1 MLLEGLPLLVDII
14 SLPDKLVPRS
24 TTLTYEFSRLRSRL
38 AKPLIFLPF
47 FNNKR
52 NHPPCFEFFTNIL
65 CNTSYVI
72 CEYQCYIQ
80 GVLNFN
86 VKVEDGQIKQ
96 WTAEFSFKSAWRA
109 AQLKSSNDEYIR
121 RTQSGCSYH
130 KFYIFIRR
138 KMNDSSLR
146 KLLLLKTYKLVKS
159 NKLKHTNNWKIIN
172 NLIRKKQYII
182 DTPKT
187 LIK

>member
-1 MLLEGLPLLVDII
+1 MNNKLKKKKEEKNHKERSFLLFLDPRSCNKFSEQVRSMLLEGLPLLVDII

-86 VKVEDGQIKQ
+86 VKASRG
-96 WTAEFSFKSAWRA
+96 
-109 AQLKSSNDEYIR
+109 R
-121 RTQSGCSYH
+121 RG
-130 KFYIFIRR
+130 
-138 KMNDSSLR
+138 
-146 KLLLLKTYKLVKS
+146 
-159 NKLKHTNNWKIIN
+159 WIN
-172 NLIRKKQYII
+172 
-182 DTPKT
+182 
-187 LIK
+187 